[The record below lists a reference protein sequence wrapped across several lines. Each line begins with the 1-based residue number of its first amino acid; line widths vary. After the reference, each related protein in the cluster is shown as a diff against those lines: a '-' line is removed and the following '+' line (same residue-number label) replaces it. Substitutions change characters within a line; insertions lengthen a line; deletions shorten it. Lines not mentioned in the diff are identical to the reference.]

1 MKRFLTYL
9 FTIVIA
15 LQMLVSCGEDRTYEY
30 EAKTQH
36 NHWAYDVVLDTYLWA
51 DSLNDYT
58 PGWKSFFSTPS
69 SFLSTLTSKSKQ
81 NDKWSYV
88 LVDTLQED
96 AHQRGY
102 FNHYNSYGFDFVLMT
117 DPTGQSTRSVLRVL
131 TVYPNSPAEQAG
143 LVRNDFICAYG
154 SYGEGS
160 SSAYKISSKN
170 VSRFQKGIARSLE
183 VRHLAQDETEGV
195 FYWEDT
201 VTVLLGES
209 RYVEDVPFPVSRII
223 ETDGM
228 KIGYLMCTRLL
239 EGPLEQTLVR
249 SASAP
254 YRDQLDGIMAQM
266 QQAHVSEMVL
276 DLRLCNDGTL
286 DMARRLA
293 SYVVNPSALHTTFAQ
308 TIWNKRYEANNL
320 TLPYDA
326 SVANLNLSRVYI
338 LTSAYTQG
346 AAEWVIRSLQYSM
359 GEENVIIIGQKT
371 AGQDVMTQEVGA
383 NYHVHLFPVVAY
395 VTDGGGRHGLGA
407 ILPSTEVKEQDA
419 VFLGEYG
426 SPDDILLYTA
436 LANILGI
443 GQNDTESSSD
453 SDNSAE

>member
-1 MKRFLTYL
+1 MKRFLAYIL
-9 FTIVIA
+9 AVGA
-15 LQMLVSCGEDRTYEY
+15 AVLMLVSCGEDRTYEY

-36 NHWAYDVVLDTYLWA
+36 NHWAYEVVLDTYLWA
-51 DSLNDYT
+51 DSLNGYT
-58 PGWKSFFSTPS
+58 PSWKSFFSTPS
-69 SFLSTLTSKSKQ
+69 SFLSTLTAKSKHA
-81 NDKWSYV
+81 DKWSYA
-88 LVDTLQED
+88 LVDTLEED

-102 FNHYNSYGFDFVLMT
+102 FNHHNSYGFDFVLMT
-117 DPTGQSTRSVLRVL
+117 DPTGQTTRSVLRVL

-183 VRHLAQDETEGV
+183 VRHLAQDETEGT

-209 RYVEDVPFPVSRII
+209 HYVEDVPFPVSSIL
-223 ETDGM
+223 ETDGV
-228 KIGYLMCTRLL
+228 KVGYLMCTRLL
-239 EGPLEQTLVR
+239 EGPLEQAFVR

-254 YRDQLDGIMAQM
+254 YQQQLDGIMAQM
-266 QQAHVSEMVL
+266 KQAQVSEMVL

-293 SYVVNPSALHTTFAQ
+293 SYVVAPSAINTTFAQ

-326 SVANLNLSRVYI
+326 AVDNLCLSRVYV
-338 LTSAYTQG
+338 LTSSYTQG

-359 GEENVIIIGQKT
+359 GEENVVVIGQKT
-371 AGQDVMTQEVGA
+371 AGQDVMTQEVDA
-383 NYHVHLFPVVAY
+383 KYHVHLFPVVAY
-395 VTDGGGRHGLGA
+395 VTDGGGNHDLGS
-407 ILPSTEVKEQDA
+407 ITPTIEVNELDH

-426 SPDDILLYTA
+426 TLNDILLYTA
-436 LANILGI
+436 VEDILGI
-443 GQNDTESSSD
+443 GQNDTETPVD
-453 SDNSAE
+453 SDNSSE